1 MAIELSIVA
10 VAALLHKYYRRKQNQ
25 SQNTPAEPAAED
37 NVRFPP
43 TIIKKCFD
51 PKKLLQVEA
60 KNWVSVFQ
68 NLSPLLPVQ
77 MHMQPF
83 EIVDS
88 TKDIP
93 DAEAKEMSP
102 LFIRACKLLQKFS
115 DKLGELVRPGQKARL
130 KLRLSANGKFIHR
143 NAELRRNIISC
154 LHGEHWWLF
163 VDSHGGKADEW
174 LKAVGDDVCGCG
186 FRSDNYSWGLSR
198 AEMEKLAKEAPE
210 GVTAFVAKIEAGD
223 ILAFDGRWWHATCYE
238 APVLNL
244 FFTPGKD
251 MQSAVK
257 NHNRRMKMPKM
268 KKLKLAT
275 VNMAKCAKLSSD
287 WKKAYK

>member
-1 MAIELSIVA
+1 MAVELSIVA
-10 VAALLHKYYRRKQNQ
+10 VAALLHKYYHRKQNQ

-51 PKKLLQVEA
+51 PKQLLQAEA

-102 LFIRACKLLQKFS
+102 LFIRACKLLQKVY
-115 DKLGELVRPGQKARL
+115 VRARCVT
-130 KLRLSANGKFIHR
+130 FCMH
-143 NAELRRNIISC
+143 
-154 LHGEHWWLF
+154 LH
-163 VDSHGGKADEW
+163 
-174 LKAVGDDVCGCG
+174 
-186 FRSDNYSWGLSR
+186 
-198 AEMEKLAKEAPE
+198 
-210 GVTAFVAKIEAGD
+210 
-223 ILAFDGRWWHATCYE
+223 
-238 APVLNL
+238 
-244 FFTPGKD
+244 FTF
-251 MQSAVK
+251 A
-257 NHNRRMKMPKM
+257 
-268 KKLKLAT
+268 
-275 VNMAKCAKLSSD
+275 
-287 WKKAYK
+287 